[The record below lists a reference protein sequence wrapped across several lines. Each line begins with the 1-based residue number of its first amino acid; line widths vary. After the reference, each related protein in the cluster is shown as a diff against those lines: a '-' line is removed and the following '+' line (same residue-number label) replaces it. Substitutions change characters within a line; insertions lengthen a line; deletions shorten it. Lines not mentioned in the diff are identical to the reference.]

1 MGGTPDTPRVPRSME
16 QDKPNNGYDRLD
28 RLIGRH
34 RGLIRRLCWR
44 GAHGNEAQCDDLVQ
58 DCYVALWQRI
68 GALRSNVSRLEEAA
82 WVVWNCRDVLS
93 HHKRRPAIETET
105 LDPHLADTLVAPD
118 DHPNAEFI
126 EELAT
131 CLNDRERLALTLMLR
146 DLTDLEI
153 AEHLGMRVDSFQR
166 MRLRMIAKLKN
177 NNKI

>member
-1 MGGTPDTPRVPRSME
+1 MGGTPDTPRVQRSMKK
-16 QDKPNNGYDRLD
+16 DKPKKGYDRLD
-28 RLIGRH
+28 RLLTRH
-34 RGLIRRLCWR
+34 HGLIRLLCWR
-44 GAHGNEAQCDDLVQ
+44 SAHGNEAQCEDLVQ
-58 DCYVALWQRI
+58 DCYLALWQRI
-68 GALRSNVSRLEEAA
+68 GALRPNVSRFEEAA
-82 WVVWNCRDVLS
+82 WVAWNCRDILS
-93 HHKRRPAIETET
+93 HYNRRPDIETET

-166 MRLRMIAKLKN
+166 MRLRMIAKMKN

>member
-1 MGGTPDTPRVPRSME
+1 MEKDVPD
-16 QDKPNNGYDRLD
+16 NGYDRLD

-93 HHKRRPAIETET
+93 HHKRRPAIETES
-105 LDPHLADTLVAPD
+105 LDPHLADTLAASD
-118 DHPNAEFI
+118 AHPYAELF
-126 EELAT
+126 EHLTT
-131 CLNDRERLALTLMLR
+131 CLNDRERVALTLMLR
-146 DLTDLEI
+146 DFTDLEI
-153 AEHLGMRVDSFQR
+153 AERLGMRTDSFQR
-166 MRLRMIAKLKN
+166 MRLRMIEKMKLMTK
-177 NNKI
+177 